1 MSHMSGTTEWRVGLS
16 ELREHLGP
24 YVGQVQNGRVLT
36 ILRNGYPAA
45 LVIPLHMAHAVTGEP
60 EQSEAGDAVLP

>member
-1 MSHMSGTTEWRVGLS
+1 MMHMSGITEWRVGLS

-24 YVGQVQNGRVLT
+24 YIGQVQNGRVLT

-45 LVIPLHMAHAVTGEP
+45 LVIPLHMAHAVTGDPEP
-60 EQSEAGDAVLP
+60 GEADDAVL